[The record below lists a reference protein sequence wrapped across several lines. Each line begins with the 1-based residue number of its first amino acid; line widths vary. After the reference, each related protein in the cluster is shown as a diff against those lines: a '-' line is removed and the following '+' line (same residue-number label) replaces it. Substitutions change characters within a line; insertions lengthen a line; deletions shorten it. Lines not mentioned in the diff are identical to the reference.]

1 MVLWERRDFIMMF
14 YSFIAADLAAKALAK
29 CDD

>member
-1 MVLWERRDFIMMF
+1 MMF